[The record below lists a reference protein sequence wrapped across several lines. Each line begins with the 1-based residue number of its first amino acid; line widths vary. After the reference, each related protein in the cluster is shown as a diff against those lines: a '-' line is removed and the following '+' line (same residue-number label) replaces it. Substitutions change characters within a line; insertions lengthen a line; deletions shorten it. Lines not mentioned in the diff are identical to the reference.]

1 MNIAILLKNGPCT
14 DEADR
19 ALQTAADMRAQGH
32 RVSLFLL
39 QEAVRFCRSPVK
51 RPGSTDIREITDSN
65 IEVHVLVQD
74 ARLRGIEDS
83 DVSRGFVKGTY
94 DSLVELMESSDRVI
108 GVL

>member
-14 DEADR
+14 EEADR
-19 ALQTAADMRAQGH
+19 ALQTAVDMRAQGH

-39 QEAVRFCRSPVK
+39 QEAVRLCRHPAK
-51 RPGSTDIREITDSN
+51 RPGSMDIREITDSN

-83 DVSRGFVKGTY
+83 AVSGGIVKGTY